1 MNQSTL
7 NTNGNMEQTISII
20 NDQAITATKMV
31 QDSDGENDADGIN
44 LDYAIGYQSAIFTIM
59 VLLEEK
65 GLAQEDEKN
74 GLPAYSREWG
84 INCWIKLLKSL

>member
-1 MNQSTL
+1 MKQSTL

-65 GLAQEDEKN
+65 GMAQVDGTRCPLQGDGKN
-74 GLPAYSREWG
+74 CR
-84 INCWIKLLKSL
+84 LLKSL